1 MSVEKQSNDPYRER
15 EAENMIPRSRAVNLF
30 LKLSAA
36 TPNR

>member
-15 EAENMIPRSRAVNLF
+15 EAENTNRRSRAVNLF
-30 LKLSAA
+30 LKLSAV